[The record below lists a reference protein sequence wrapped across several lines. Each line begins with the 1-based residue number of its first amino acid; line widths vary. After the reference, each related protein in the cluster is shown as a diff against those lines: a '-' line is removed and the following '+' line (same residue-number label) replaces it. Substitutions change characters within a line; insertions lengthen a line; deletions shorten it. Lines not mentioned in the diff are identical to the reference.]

1 MNVKS
6 EMAIRRFERASG
18 IINEILQGACERG
31 HTTWLEEIRIKGLS
45 QQRIDAMFEIAYWEG
60 L

>member
-1 MNVKS
+1 MDIKS
-6 EMAIRRFERASG
+6 EMAIKRFERASD
-18 IINEILQGACERG
+18 IIDEILQDASERG
-31 HTTWLEEIRIKGLS
+31 HTTWLEEIRLKGLS